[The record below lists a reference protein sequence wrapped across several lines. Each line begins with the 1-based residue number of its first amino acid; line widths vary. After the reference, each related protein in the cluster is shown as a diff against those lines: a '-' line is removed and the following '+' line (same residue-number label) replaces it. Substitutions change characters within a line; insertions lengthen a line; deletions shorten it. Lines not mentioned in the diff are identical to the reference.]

1 MAIPIIATR
10 DGGLH
15 LDIQDR
21 HDHRLA
27 TLIMRSASV
36 QWKCNDMLLTNIL
49 FLCCACKL
57 FLCQVLLSCY
67 HNFVRLATIHSLKL

>member
-27 TLIMRSASV
+27 TLITQSNGSASV
-36 QWKCNDMLLTNIL
+36 QSTMLLTNIL